1 MTLTR
6 KRQTVF
12 PLDWCRQQGLTK
24 GGPLNVFDLGD
35 AGLLVRPVK
44 PPSAKEIRK
53 LLAQTPAG
61 KHSRKEAAK
70 IIKRALQKA
79 RGR

>member
-12 PLDWCRQQGLTK
+12 PLDWCREQGLAK

-44 PPSAKEIRK
+44 PPSAREIQR

-61 KHSRKEAAK
+61 KHSRKEAAE
-70 IIKRALQKA
+70 IIKKALQKA